1 MSDKIKQRRCHL
13 VHFLPRMLCRNVKL
27 HFVNLG
33 RDIMRNNHPL
43 SIQWPLVRLK
53 VAFVLLALTPSIT
66 TAQTESG
73 WSNQGLLYLLGPTLD
88 GTTGVA
94 DLETEVDLGMS
105 DVFDAIDK
113 GLLGMYRGEG
123 ERWGML
129 VDVVYMDL
137 KMDAEGSRGVLSG
150 ELELEQTLAIAS
162 ATWRLNESLQLM
174 GGAMYAD
181 LSTDIALTGPQT
193 TRMASI
199 SEDWLDPLVGVLFET
214 PVGAG
219 WEFSG
224 SAQVGGFGVG
234 SDLVVIL
241 SGAMHYR
248 FNDWSSLSLGYRYL
262 DFDYDDG
269 EGPDRFKFDMKQHGP
284 LIGVRFDF

>member
-88 GTTGVA
+88 GTTGVG
-94 DLETEVDLGMS
+94 DLQTEVDLGMS

-137 KMDAEGSRGVLSG
+137 KMDAEGSLGVLSG

-241 SGAMHYR
+241 SGAMFYR

>member
-88 GTTGVA
+88 GTTGVG
-94 DLETEVDLGMS
+94 DLQTEVDLGMS

-241 SGAMHYR
+241 SGAMFYR

-269 EGPDRFKFDMKQHGP
+269 EGANRFKFDMKQHGP

>member
-1 MSDKIKQRRCHL
+1 MC
-13 VHFLPRMLCRNVKL
+13 
-27 HFVNLG
+27 
-33 RDIMRNNHPL
+33 NNHPL
-43 SIQWPLVRLK
+43 VTQWLSVRLL
-53 VAFVLLALTPSIT
+53 VAFAALALTPSIA
-66 TAQTESG
+66 TAQSG
-73 WSNQGLLYLLGPTLD
+73 SRWTNQGLVYLLGPTLD
-88 GTTGVA
+88 GTTGVG
-94 DLETEVDLGMS
+94 DLQTEVDMGMS

-113 GLLGMYRGEG
+113 GFLGMYRGEG

-162 ATWRLNESLQLM
+162 ATWRLNDSLRLM

-181 LSTDIALTGPQT
+181 LSTEVALTGPQT
-193 TRMASI
+193 TRMANV
-199 SEDWLDPLVGVLFET
+199 SEDWVDPVLGAVFET

-219 WEFSG
+219 WEFAG

-241 SGAMHYR
+241 SGAMFYR

-269 EGPDRFKFDMKQHGP
+269 DGADRFKFDMKQHGP
-284 LIGVRFDF
+284 LIGFRFDF

>member
-1 MSDKIKQRRCHL
+1 MSEQIKQRRCHL
-13 VHFLPRMLCRNVKL
+13 VHFLPRMMCRNFKV
-27 HFVNLG
+27 HFANLS
-33 RDIMRNNHPL
+33 RNIMCDNHLP
-43 SIQWPLVRLK
+43 SSQWLLVRLK
-53 VAFVLLALTPSIT
+53 IVLVLLALTPSIT
-66 TAQTESG
+66 TAQTGSG

-88 GTTGVA
+88 GATGVG

-113 GLLGMYRGEG
+113 GFLGMYRGEG

-137 KMDAEGSRGVLSG
+137 KMGAEGSRGVLSG

-162 ATWRLNESLQLM
+162 ATWRLNDSLRLM

-193 TRMASI
+193 ARMASI
-199 SEDWLDPLVGVLFET
+199 GEDWVDPLVGVLFET

-219 WEFSG
+219 WEFAG
-224 SAQVGGFGVG
+224 SAQIGGFGVG

-241 SGAMHYR
+241 SGAMFYR

-262 DFDYDDG
+262 DFDYEDG
-269 EGPDRFKFDMKQHGP
+269 DGADRFTFDMKQHGP
-284 LIGVRFDF
+284 LIGFRFDF